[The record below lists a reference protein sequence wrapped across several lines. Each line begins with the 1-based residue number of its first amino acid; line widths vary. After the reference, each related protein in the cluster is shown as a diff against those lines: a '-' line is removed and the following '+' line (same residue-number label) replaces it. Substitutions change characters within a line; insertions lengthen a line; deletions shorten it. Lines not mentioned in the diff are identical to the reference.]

1 MTVNKDKLRDKIS
14 FIERNLRRL
23 TRLAALPR
31 EQFSAE
37 DISFHAAVHLLQ
49 TGIEAMI
56 DIAGHIAARERL
68 GSPKTY
74 AEAFEL
80 LAEAQIIPRNFLSI
94 AKRMVSFRNRAVHLY
109 DKIDPDAVYAILQQN
124 LQDFEEFIGYIVQR
138 YF

>member
-1 MTVNKDKLRDKIS
+1 LTVNKDKLRDKIS

-23 TRLAALPR
+23 TRLASLPR
-31 EQFSAE
+31 EQFVAE
-37 DISFHAAVHLLQ
+37 DIPFLAAVRLLQ
-49 TGIEAMI
+49 TAIEAMI
-56 DIAGHIAARERL
+56 DIASHIAARERL

-80 LAEAQIIPRNFLSI
+80 LAEAQIIPPNFLPI
-94 AKRMVSFRNRAVHLY
+94 AKKMVSFRNRAVHLY
-109 DKIDPDAVYAILQQN
+109 DNIDPDAVYAIIRQN